1 MDEDASRLA
10 EPFRELLKREQVIW
24 LDLNADALTDIRRRK
39 SSLPNLADSRQAYV
53 MIRRGIALPWTEE
66 RNALT
71 RQILLELDLLDE
83 RGFARQGQKRDPWT
97 SPTLLLCE
105 TERYRLGAFEAAYR
119 HFSDAAFGVALRR
132 LYG

>member
-1 MDEDASRLA
+1 M
-10 EPFRELLKREQVIW
+10 ELLQQEQVIW
-24 LDLNADALTDIRRRK
+24 LDLDDAALSLIRRRK
-39 SSLPNLADSRQAYV
+39 AALPNLADSRQAYV
-53 MIRRGIALPWTEE
+53 LIRRGISLPWTEE
-66 RNALT
+66 RNTLA
-71 RQILLELDLLDE
+71 RHILSELDLLDS

-119 HFSDAAFGVALRR
+119 HFSDAAFDVALRR